1 MQLVGDTFVY
11 NKGGLSAALG
21 RAKAQ
26 NESEVV
32 SKVEGLYKKL
42 GLGDE
47 SNSNKEVKQKMADE
61 EVKPKEEMA
70 APPPEKK
77 ETPEEVAKEKKEG
90 ETPEE
95 EKKEGAEGEA
105 KEGEAPAPKKAKM
118 SEFCDMEK
126 MSKFMEESEFSAE
139 FAEEAK
145 KEDGLD
151 FGLVVKACYSAFC
164 KMSEKFDAS
173 EKDKNAYMAKM
184 QEYEARFAE
193 LEKQKFSIE
202 VESQLQEV
210 SDVLSKDEIEE
221 CRTDSVNFSMENVD
235 GWKNKVKALG
245 FTKTKGK
252 KVENKVLTYAL
263 PFTNLPK
270 PVDNGSVWPAQK

>member
-1 MQLVGDTFVY
+1 
-11 NKGGLSAALG
+11 
-21 RAKAQ
+21 
-26 NESEVV
+26 
-32 SKVEGLYKKL
+32 
-42 GLGDE
+42 
-47 SNSNKEVKQKMADE
+47 MADE

-77 ETPEEVAKEKKEG
+77 ETPEEAAKEKKEG

-95 EKKEGAEGEA
+95 EKKEGAEGEK

-118 SEFCDMEK
+118 SEFCDLEK
-126 MSKFMEESEFSAE
+126 MSKFVADTE
-139 FAEEAK
+139 FAKEFAAEAD
-145 KEDGLD
+145 KEDGVD
-151 FGLVVKACYSAFC
+151 FGMVIRACYSAMC
-164 KMSEKFDAS
+164 KMSEKFDKS
-173 EKDKNAYMAKM
+173 EEDKNVYMAKM

-210 SDVLSKDEIEE
+210 SDVLSKEEIES
-221 CRTDSVNFSMENVD
+221 CREDAANFKFAEID

-252 KVENKVLTYAL
+252 KTENKVITYAL
-263 PFTNLPK
+263 PFHDEPENTSHLLFK
-270 PVDNGSVWPAQK
+270 